1 MKPTEKQAETTP
13 DLEGVR
19 NVSED
24 VGELPVPRS
33 VQESKGKRPPEDA
46 GSPYDRE
53 RGLLPGARRPVGPPP
68 RGRPAPPGS
77 AAIGRAEEAG
87 LRRTLPRAAI
97 TPEQLG
103 KAMSRGGV
111 EGIRDPQR
119 GREAGP
125 PLPGERGL
133 EGDPEPGG

>member
-33 VQESKGKRPPEDA
+33 VLESKGRNPPEDA

-68 RGRPAPPGS
+68 RERVAAPGP
-77 AAIGRAEEAG
+77 AAIGREEEAG
-87 LRRTLPRAAI
+87 LRRSLPRAAI

-103 KAMSRGGV
+103 KAMSRGGAV
-111 EGIRDPQR
+111 GIRDPQE

-125 PLPGERGL
+125 PFPGERGM
-133 EGDPEPGG
+133 EGDQEP

>member
-1 MKPTEKQAETTP
+1 MKTTEERAETTP

-33 VQESKGKRPPEDA
+33 VLESKGQRPPQDS
-46 GSPYDRE
+46 GSPYDRD

-68 RGRPAPPGS
+68 RAPTVPPPGP
-77 AAIGRAEEAG
+77 AAMSREEEAA

-103 KAMSRGGV
+103 TAMARGGE
-111 EGIRDPQR
+111 EGLRDPQE

-125 PLPGERGL
+125 PLPGERGM
-133 EGDPEPGG
+133 EGDPRE